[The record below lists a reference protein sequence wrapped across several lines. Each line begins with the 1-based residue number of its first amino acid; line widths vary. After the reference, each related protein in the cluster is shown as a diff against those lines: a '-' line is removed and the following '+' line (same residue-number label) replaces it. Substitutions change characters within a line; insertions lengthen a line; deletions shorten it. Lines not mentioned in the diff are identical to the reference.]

1 MHQAKHHNDYS
12 LFLDRAI
19 IQGLRTVKKDVKAMI
34 QSINSDDR
42 LKTERLYRY
51 REQADILQTRL
62 NKYIQLVHQSPEH
75 AMDKTDPY
83 IVNACKLFLYDT
95 TFRSQRCV
103 FSNLQKNS

>member
-1 MHQAKHHNDYS
+1 
-12 LFLDRAI
+12 
-19 IQGLRTVKKDVKAMI
+19 MI